1 MKIILNFL
9 GKFEER
15 FAYSL
20 LVLLTLML
28 FVQILNRYL
37 FKQSYVWLEECARI
51 SFVWLIYF
59 AVAIAVKENRHIRV
73 GIVDLFLP
81 PLALRYVNLLAD
93 FLWVVFNAIMTY
105 LGILLVKS
113 AIDYDTRSPV
123 TETHMALIYSVI
135 PFCFAL
141 MVIRV
146 IYYNVKNWHNWED
159 SVSKPPEPGCEI

>member
-15 FAYSL
+15 IAYSL
-20 LVLLTLML
+20 LIILTVLL
-28 FVQILNRYL
+28 FIQILNRYL

-59 AVAIAVKENRHIRV
+59 AVAIAVKENRHVRV

-81 PLALRYVNLLAD
+81 SIALRYVNLLAD
-93 FLWVVFNAIMTY
+93 LLWVLFNAVMTY
-105 LGILLVKS
+105 FGIVLVES
-113 AIDYDTRSPV
+113 AITYHTRSPV
-123 TETHMALIYSVI
+123 TETPMALIYSVI

-141 MVIRV
+141 MVVRV
-146 IYYNVKNWHNWED
+146 IYYNIKNWRDWEKMI
-159 SVSKPPEPGCEI
+159 SKGQEPTCEI

>member
-1 MKIILNFL
+1 MKFILNFL

-20 LVLLTLML
+20 LIILTLLL
-28 FVQILNRYL
+28 FIQILNRYL

-81 PLALRYVNLLAD
+81 ASALRYVNLLAD
-93 FLWVVFNAIMTY
+93 LLWVLFNAVMTY
-105 LGILLVKS
+105 FGVVLVES
-113 AIDYDTRSPV
+113 AITYDTRSPV

-146 IYYNVKNWHNWED
+146 IYYNIKNWRSWEKMI
-159 SVSKPPEPGCEI
+159 SKGQEPACEI

>member
-1 MKIILNFL
+1 MKVILKFL

-20 LVLLTLML
+20 LIILTLLL
-28 FVQILNRYL
+28 FIQILNRYL

-93 FLWVVFNAIMTY
+93 LLWVLFNAILAY
-105 LGILLVKS
+105 LGFMLVKS
-113 AIDYDTRSPV
+113 AIDYDTKSPV

-135 PFCFAL
+135 PFCFTL

-146 IYYNVKNWHNWED
+146 VFYNIKNWRDWEKTI
-159 SVSKPPEPGCEI
+159 SKGSEPTCEI